1 MADPTPLVPSFFAGA
16 TRVALLATVVCAS
29 SLAPVAPVALAQQG
43 RQPDLPR
50 TDVDV
55 SSMLS
60 RSQLREK
67 AIGVLVEAT
76 HSDSAMIRANAIEAL
91 QKVPNRSLEAVRRGL
106 RDDNLGVR
114 FVAAMSAS
122 ELRLIAAVPD
132 LQPLLRDPEP
142 VVRAAAI
149 CALRNCG
156 VEVDPTPLA
165 RMLASPDR
173 SLRAN
178 AAFVLGE
185 MGDKSAVPMLRDMAN
200 EDTDTLLPSEQRLF
214 RIQIAESLIK
224 LGWRDAIDAVRA
236 ALYPSSSE
244 EIESAILAAQII
256 GEVRDRGS
264 APELVNRIEDRVS
277 GSQEYLM
284 PPELRMAAA
293 TSLAKLGYTDGR
305 YVALEYI
312 TSEADPLRA
321 QAVITLGYTGS
332 ALDLQI
338 LDAMMTDDPSI
349 AVEVSAAS
357 AILTLGE
364 RVGMAAQ

>member
-1 MADPTPLVPSFFAGA
+1 MAELAQLFPASLAGA
-16 TRVALLATVVCAS
+16 SRAALVAALMGAS
-29 SLAPVAPVALAQQG
+29 SLTPAAFAQSG
-43 RQPDLPR
+43 RLPEPPR
-50 TDVDV
+50 TDIDV

-60 RSQLREK
+60 RSELREK
-67 AIGVLVEAT
+67 AISTLVEAT

-122 ELRLIAAVPD
+122 ELRLTAAVPD

-142 VVRAAAI
+142 AVRAAAI

-156 VEVDPTPLA
+156 EKVDPTPIA
-165 RMLASPDR
+165 RMLASPDL
-173 SLRAN
+173 SLRMN
-178 AAFVLGE
+178 AALVLGE
-185 MGDKSAVPMLRDMAN
+185 IGDKSAVPMLRDMADEN
-200 EDTDTLLPSEQRLF
+200 NDALLPGEQRLF
-214 RIQIAESLIK
+214 RMQIAESLIK

-244 EIESAILAAQII
+244 EIESAIFAAQII

-293 TSLAKLGYTDGR
+293 TSLAKIGYTDGR

-312 TSEADPLRA
+312 TNEADAIRA

-338 LDAMMTDDPSI
+338 LDAMVTDDPSI

-357 AILTLGE
+357 AILILGE

>member
-1 MADPTPLVPSFFAGA
+1 MTDLAHLVPTSLSGA
-16 TRVALLATVVCAS
+16 ARVAVIVALAGAS
-29 SLAPVAPVALAQQG
+29 SLTPSALAQQS
-43 RQPDLPR
+43 RLPEPPR

-55 SSMLS
+55 DSMLS
-60 RSQLREK
+60 RSQLRER
-67 AIGVLVEAT
+67 AIGALVDAT
-76 HSDSAMIRANAIEAL
+76 RSDEAMIRANAIEAL
-91 QKVPNRSLEAVRRGL
+91 QKVPNRSLDAVKRGL
-106 RDDNLGVR
+106 RDENLGVR

-122 ELRLIAAVPD
+122 ELRMKEAVPD
-132 LQPLLRDPEP
+132 IEPLLRDPEP

-156 VEVDPTPLA
+156 ENVDPTPIA

-185 MGDKSAVPMLRDMAN
+185 MGDKSAVPMLRDMATEN
-200 EDTDTLLPSEQRLF
+200 NDDALPSEQRLF
-214 RIQIAESLIK
+214 RMQLAESLIK

-256 GEVRDRGS
+256 GEVGDRGS

-277 GSQEYLM
+277 GSREYLM

-293 TSLAKLGYTDGR
+293 TSLAKIGYTDGR

-312 TSEADPLRA
+312 ADPFDALRA
-321 QAVITLGYTGS
+321 QAVITLGYTGN
-332 ALDLQI
+332 ARDLQI
-338 LDAMMTDDPSI
+338 LDAILTDDDSI
-349 AVEVSAAS
+349 AVQVSAAS
-357 AILTLGE
+357 AILTLMD
-364 RVGMAAQ
+364 RVGAPSR